1 LALTKK
7 LPAVFYCTKLG
18 GRPVRDFLIELPREE
33 RRIIGEHIATVEYGW
48 PIGKPTC
55 APIGLG
61 LWEVRSSLPSKRIA
75 RILFTIHEGQMVL
88 LHGFVKKTQKTP
100 HGDLDIARERM
111 KEVKK

>member
-1 LALTKK
+1 MALTKK
-7 LPAVFYCTKLG
+7 LPAVFYGTKLG
-18 GRPVRDFLIELPREE
+18 GRPVREFLTELPRED

-48 PIGKPTC
+48 PTGKPTC

-100 HGDLDIARERM
+100 QGALEIARERM